1 MRKVTFLVVG
11 VLLLPGCSLSSPY
24 ETYKRSYRVAC
35 IQFDTI
41 PEKNERNAREMER
54 LSRAAAAMGAEI
66 IMFHEGSLTDYVSDV
81 DKYSEYVPDGPSCK
95 RLEAVAKELKTHI
108 SFGLSEK
115 TKDKHYYITQVF
127 YGPKGFL
134 YSYRKTWIH
143 RQNEDKGYRNEWA
156 RYDVGTGPEIFNIA
170 GLRATCFI
178 CADGTAPRCIE
189 RARLLQPD
197 IVFYSN
203 NRAGYLG
210 ARADFAEKAALIKA
224 PMLVTNR
231 IGKSWMYEC
240 KGGCA
245 VISGSGEF
253 LAQTDP
259 NDGERILIYDLPVP
273 RRSPE

>member
-11 VLLLPGCSLSSPY
+11 ILLISGCSLSSPY
-24 ETYKRSYRVAC
+24 ETYKCSYRVAC
-35 IQFDTI
+35 IQFDAI
-41 PEKNERNAREMER
+41 PEKNERNAGEMER

-95 RLEAVAKELKTHI
+95 RLEAVARELKTHI

-115 TKDKHYYITQVF
+115 TKDRRYYITQVF
-127 YGPKGFL
+127 LGPKGFL

-178 CADGTAPRCIE
+178 CADGVAPRCIE

-197 IVFYSN
+197 IVFYPN
-203 NRAGYLG
+203 NRASYLG
-210 ARADFAEKAALIKA
+210 ARADFAEKTTLIKA

-231 IGKSWMYEC
+231 VGKSWMYEC

-245 VISGSGEF
+245 VISASGEF

-259 NDGERILIYDLPVP
+259 NDAERILIYDLPVP
-273 RRSPE
+273 RTSPE